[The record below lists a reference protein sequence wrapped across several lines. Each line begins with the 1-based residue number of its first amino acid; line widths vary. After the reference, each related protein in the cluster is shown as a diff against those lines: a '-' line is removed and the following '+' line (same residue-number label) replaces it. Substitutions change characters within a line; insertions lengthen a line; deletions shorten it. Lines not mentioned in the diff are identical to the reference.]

1 MTSKYTRC
9 QKALGY
15 QRRGLGWG
23 TIWGK
28 DLGRGNGGE
37 TPQNPDRKVPNLKEW
52 GLQSQ
57 GGASPYMAT
66 YEHVLGGSLALTKA
80 LQEQDVGAFGR
91 PWPLS

>member
-1 MTSKYTRC
+1 MSKGTWISEERSR
-9 QKALGY
+9 LGNY
-15 QRRGLGWG
+15 LGLG
-23 TIWGK
+23 
-28 DLGRGNGGE
+28 RRNGGE

-52 GLQSQ
+52 GLGSQ

-66 YEHVLGGSLALTKA
+66 HEHVLCGSLALTKA